1 MNQLNTFTKSQI
13 KKEPPLVK
21 PGWVVKV
28 YQKIKE
34 ESGKGKKKSKKSS
47 GERIQVFEGTV
58 IAVKGGKGLSATFT
72 VRKESYGVGV
82 ERVFPLYS
90 PLIEKVELV
99 KKTKVRRAKLYY
111 LRKLTGKKLRAR
123 EVISEL
129 NGKNGN
135 NRNNGNKIKKEEN
148 KKEEKADVKEGINN
162 DEKRNKE
169 KRDE

>member
-1 MNQLNTFTKSQI
+1 MNQLDNFTKSQI
-13 KKEPPLVK
+13 EKEPPQVK

-34 ESGKGKKKSKKSS
+34 ESGKGKKKTKKSS

-90 PLIEKVELV
+90 PLIKKIELV

-111 LRKLTGKKLRAR
+111 LRGLTGKKLRAR
-123 EVISEL
+123 EVISGL
-129 NGKNGN
+129 NGKNST
-135 NRNNGNKIKKEEN
+135 KKA
-148 KKEEKADVKEGINN
+148 KN
-162 DEKRNKE
+162 DEKKVIKE
-169 KRDE
+169 KKGK

>member
-1 MNQLNTFTKSQI
+1 MNQLDVFTKSQI

-28 YQKIKE
+28 HQRIKE
-34 ESGKGKKKSKKSS
+34 ESGKGKKKNKKSS
-47 GERIQVFEGTV
+47 GERIQIFEGTV
-58 IAVKGGKGLSATFT
+58 IAAKGGKGLNATFT

-90 PLIEKVELV
+90 PLIKKIELV

-135 NRNNGNKIKKEEN
+135 NRNKIKKEEN
-148 KKEEKADVKEGINN
+148 KKEEKV
-162 DEKRNKE
+162 
-169 KRDE
+169 

>member
-1 MNQLNTFTKSQI
+1 MNQLDAFAKSQI

-28 YQKIKE
+28 HQKIKE
-34 ESGKGKKKSKKSS
+34 ESGKGKKKTKKSS
-47 GERIQVFEGTV
+47 GERIQIFEGTV

-90 PLIEKVELV
+90 PLIKKVELV

-123 EVISEL
+123 EVIGGL
-129 NGKNGN
+129 NGK
-135 NRNNGNKIKKEEN
+135 NGNKIKKEEN
-148 KKEEKADVKEGINN
+148 KEREK
-162 DEKRNKE
+162 
-169 KRDE
+169 